1 MLLAKPVSPAVR
13 RLQETVWDDAALSAR
28 FDGIDAAMT
37 HSSAEGSSGD
47 PICNKW
53 LVLDSVVTTQVFGG
67 WKPLHGGMLFH
78 VVIESI
84 VRE

>member
-53 LVLDSVVTTQVFGG
+53 LVLDSLVAEYLEVGNLCMVACCS
-67 WKPLHGGMLFH
+67 M
-78 VVIESI
+78 
-84 VRE
+84 